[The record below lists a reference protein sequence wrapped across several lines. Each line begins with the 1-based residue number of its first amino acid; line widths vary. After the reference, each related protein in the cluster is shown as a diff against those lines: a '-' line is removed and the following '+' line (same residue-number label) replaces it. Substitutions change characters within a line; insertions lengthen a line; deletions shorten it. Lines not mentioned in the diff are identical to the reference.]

1 MIVKIPEIFKTIGV
15 PTVTYVERKEGRFET
30 ELSDYLKIPGKIC
43 LITGPSKTGKS
54 TLYQKVIAS
63 NKKEPLIIRCDN
75 EMSVEDVWR
84 KALEEVNFERITSK
98 SKSGELTISSTAKAG
113 LELGWSWIGKLIGE
127 LAVGVSGKET
137 NTKVRELILSRPSA
151 KHIIPVLKN
160 LPYILVIEDFH
171 YLKDDVKI
179 SLFQQW
185 KSFIDEEVS
194 VIILGTTHH
203 AVDIA
208 YSNRDLVGRI
218 THIEVGTWEKNDLK
232 KIVLQGFKETGI
244 ELDDELTDLI
254 SSESVGLPLIT
265 QSICLRLFIDRQKLT
280 FHKNQNASIDFS
292 KTDVFTS
299 LTNVAKTDFGIFNDI
314 YEILVTGFRKRARK
328 YNTYEL
334 LLLAF
339 TIDPITFKL
348 KRFEIDERF
357 IKLKNKFKIPPAAS
371 INSTLGALSKLQKKN
386 EFELLEWSTKQS
398 TLYILEPSFLF
409 YLRWKNEKKESEYS
423 GRLFEELL
431 KLFTKESN
439 NQVSIK
445 IRDINVNKNASS

>member
-1 MIVKIPEIFKTIGV
+1 MTVKIPEIFKTIGV
-15 PTVTYVERKEGRFET
+15 PTVTYVQRKDGQFET
-30 ELSDYLKIPGKIC
+30 ELSNYLLIPGKIC

-54 TLYQKVIAS
+54 TLYQKVITA

-98 SKSGELTISSTAKAG
+98 SKSGELSISTAGQAG
-113 LELGWSWIGKLIGE
+113 IELGWSWIGKIIGE
-127 LAVGVSGKET
+127 FSIGISGKES
-137 NTKVRELILSRPSA
+137 NTKIRELILSRPSA
-151 KHIIPVLKN
+151 KHIIPILKN

-171 YLKDDVKI
+171 YLKEDIKT

-194 VIILGTTHH
+194 VLILGTTHH
-203 AVDIA
+203 AVDLA

-218 THIEVGTWEKNDLK
+218 THIEVGTWDTIDLE
-232 KIVLQGFKETGI
+232 KIVKQGFEEIGI
-244 ELDDELTDLI
+244 EIEHELVDLI
-254 SSESVGLPLIT
+254 SNESVGLPLIT
-265 QSICLRLFIDRQKLT
+265 QSICLRLFLDKQKLI
-280 FHKNQNASIDFS
+280 FHKKQGSSISFS
-292 KTDVFTS
+292 KQDLLTS
-299 LTNVAKTDFGIFNDI
+299 LTNVAITDFGIFKDI
-314 YEILVTGFRKRARK
+314 YEVLVTGFRKRARK

-348 KRFEIDERF
+348 KRFEIDDRF
-357 IKLKNKFKIPPAAS
+357 LKLKHKFKIPPAAS
-371 INSTLGALSKLQKKN
+371 INSTLGALSKLQKRN

-409 YLRWKNEKKESEYS
+409 YLRWKIQKQESEYT
-423 GRLFEELL
+423 GRLFDEIM
-431 KLFTKESN
+431 KLFTIQID
-439 NQVSIK
+439 NQFKIK
-445 IRDINVNKNASS
+445 FKDLK

>member
-15 PTVTYVERKEGRFET
+15 PTVTYVQRKEGQYET
-30 ELSDYLKIPGKIC
+30 ELSNYLQIPGKIC

-54 TLYQKVIAS
+54 TLYQKVITT

-98 SKSGELTISSTAKAG
+98 SKSGELSISTEGKAG
-113 LELGWSWIGKLIGE
+113 IELGWSWIGKIIGE
-127 LAVGVSGKET
+127 FTIGISGAES
-137 NTKVRELILSRPSA
+137 NTKIRELILSRPSA
-151 KHIIPVLKN
+151 KHIIPILKS

-171 YLKDDVKI
+171 YLREDVKT

-203 AVDIA
+203 AVDLA

-218 THIEVGTWEKNDLK
+218 THIEVGTWDTNDLE
-232 KIVLQGFKETGI
+232 KIVTQGFEEIGI
-244 ELDDELTDLI
+244 EIETELVDLI
-254 SSESVGLPLIT
+254 SNESVGLPLIT
-265 QSICLRLFIDRQKLT
+265 QSICLRLFIDKQKLT
-280 FHKNQNASIDFS
+280 FHKKQGSTISFS
-292 KTDVFTS
+292 KQDMLTS
-299 LTNVAKTDFGIFNDI
+299 LTNVANTDFGIFKDI
-314 YEILVTGFRKRARK
+314 YEVLVTGFRKRARK

-334 LLLAF
+334 LLFAF

-348 KRFEIDERF
+348 KRFEIDDRF
-357 IKLKNKFKIPPAAS
+357 IKLKHKFKIPPAAS

-409 YLRWKNEKKESEYS
+409 YLRWKNQKQESEYK
-423 GRLFEELL
+423 GRLFDEIM
-431 KLFTKESN
+431 KLFTIQLD
-439 NQVSIK
+439 NQIK
-445 IRDINVNKNASS
+445 IKIKDLK